1 MGKLLGE
8 SEDVPAGKKYM
19 ISTREN
25 SDYKWQ
31 DKGVVGALEIPSEPD
46 LELRGE
52 YTPRHVQGKEELFDQ
67 ALEFWNERKWREG
80 FIEACENVPKATFCC
95 GLLPDDDQ
103 TIKDMQSK
111 LKKGWIKAM
120 NQILRAERK
129 DFTMDV
135 YVWQWH
141 NATGKSLTL
150 ILLIRFLES
159 PRRSMLNEEE
169 SVELLALSKAVE
181 KAERAEN
188 KSVPDTDGTGEE
200 EKEPSG

>member
-8 SEDVPAGKKYM
+8 TEDVPSAKKYM
-19 ISTREN
+19 ISTRDN

-31 DKGVVGALEIPSEPD
+31 DRGVIGALEVPSEPD

-52 YTPRHVQGKEELFDQ
+52 YIPRHVRGHEELFDQ
-67 ALEFWNERKWREG
+67 ALELWNQRKWRDG

-103 TIKDMQSK
+103 TIRDIQQK
-111 LKKGWIKAM
+111 LTKGWIKAL
-120 NQILRAERK
+120 NQILRSERK
-129 DFTMDV
+129 DFLMDV
-135 YVWQWH
+135 FIWQWH

-159 PRRSMLNEEE
+159 PRLSMLHEGE
-169 SVELLALSKAVE
+169 SQELQALA
-181 KAERAEN
+181 RAEMAEH
-188 KSVPDTDGTGEE
+188 KSGQDTDGQVTVEE
-200 EKEPSG
+200 EKEPSD

>member
-8 SEDVPAGKKYM
+8 SEDVPPGKKFM

-46 LELRGE
+46 LQLRGE
-52 YTPRHVQGKEELFDQ
+52 YIPRHVKGKEELFEQ

-80 FIEACENVPKATFCC
+80 FISACENVPKATFCC

-103 TIKDMQSK
+103 TIKDIRKK
-111 LKKGWIKAM
+111 LTKGWVKAM

-129 DFTMDV
+129 DFVMDV
-135 YVWQWH
+135 HTWSWH

-150 ILLIRFLES
+150 ILLVRFLES
-159 PRRSMLNEEE
+159 PRRSIIHERE
-169 SVELLALSKAVE
+169 SLEFIAAPQDDE
-181 KAERAEN
+181 KKNAQ
-188 KSVPDTDGTGEE
+188 DTDGQETIG
-200 EKEPSG
+200 KENNPE